1 MKILHVHNMM
11 IRNKGIMKF
20 YSGRKFSNGII
31 RNNHTLL
38 EFSDRDLN
46 RYLSPIGLRSVG
58 RKKLQRQ
65 LIDTCFN
72 FQPDLIILGHCEL
85 ISNES
90 LLEIRRLLPNV
101 KIAHWFLDPLWIKDN
116 TAKLHRRKE
125 VCDTLFVTTG
135 KEALTEY
142 KTSNNKVS
150 FIPNPVDHSEEPYN
164 NGKRTTCSI
173 DLLFCGARNTDY
185 RSKLIAYLKESIDE
199 THFTFKIHGL
209 NYEAPIWGEAYK
221 TTLSETKM
229 ALNLNGEEGW
239 PLYSS
244 DRIAQLM
251 GNGILTF
258 LWDKGSMKDLI
269 RDEHA
274 VFFDSKEDL
283 LEKILYY
290 HTHDLE
296 RQRIAIAGYH
306 YYHTHFSAESIIKYM
321 IETTFQLSL
330 SEDYV
335 WQGKPHAE

>member
-20 YSGRKFSNGII
+20 YSGRKFSNGIV

-38 EFSDRDLN
+38 EFSDRDLI

-65 LIDTCFN
+65 LIDTCVN
-72 FQPDLIILGHCEL
+72 FQPDLILLGHCDL

-101 KIAHWFLDPLWIKDN
+101 KIAHWFLDPLWIKEN
-116 TAKLHRRKE
+116 TAKLHWRKK

-135 KEALTEY
+135 KEALSQY
-142 KTSNNKVS
+142 KTSKNTIS
-150 FIPNPVDHSEEPYN
+150 FIPNPVDLSEEPYN
-164 NGKRTTCSI
+164 NATCTTCSI

-185 RSKLIAYLKESIDE
+185 RYQLIAYLKEHIDE
-199 THFTFKIHGL
+199 SHFNFKIHGL
-209 NYEAPIWGEAYK
+209 NYQAPVWGEVYK
-221 TTLSETKM
+221 KTLSKTKM

-258 LWDKGSMKDLI
+258 LWNKGSMKNLI
-269 RDEHA
+269 RDDQA

-283 LEKILYY
+283 LEKKCFIIIRTIKSEKKLQYPVIITTTPIFLPNILSN
-290 HTHDLE
+290 
-296 RQRIAIAGYH
+296 I
-306 YYHTHFSAESIIKYM
+306 
-321 IETTFQLSL
+321 
-330 SEDYV
+330 
-335 WQGKPHAE
+335 W